1 MDSQSESENLKIE
14 SGSYWIPTKKMSFSL
29 NKLKSLL
36 PGHRASG
43 GRYDNRH
50 SISLEPEVGFQ
61 LTLDPG
67 PCRTNGAQVSD
78 GASGESNKYSNGIPE
93 LNVHL
98 IGARHLPSLFGL
110 KTVQGYVIKVKVFP
124 GSTRYESTIQTCTWP
139 KFNENFKFPMGSE
152 TKSSIKRY
160 TKEYSPNETLPKK
173 LFEGQFL
180 VFTVYALLELPAGQ
194 GFNRFSGVYR
204 SLKEK
209 SNSLIPKNKVAS
221 SSNDK
226 KKESVP
232 KTEETNAVL
241 TASESKRNVGTVT
254 CFLDPKIF
262 KENTRTGQFYTDELW
277 LPMKDLTAT
286 PVKSSNITTSAK
298 GQIEIILEISDECPD
313 NISTSEEKPAETDS
327 KESLK
332 RHWSLSKVSEVKK
345 KITSKTS
352 KAPKELHL
360 KVTTTRMR
368 CPIKVK
374 EEFESVA
381 GEIYVKTTVFE
392 HNILVNSWKCDMFR
406 PSLSTRWDPSFS
418 TIYVPLNNNSSSLD
432 NVSIKTMVATKN
444 KMGRK
449 IVLGTVFI
457 GAGTTGQSFDH
468 WQTVM
473 TVRNKSVPMW
483 HSFQ

>member
-1 MDSQSESENLKIE
+1 M
-14 SGSYWIPTKKMSFSL
+14 
-29 NKLKSLL
+29 
-36 PGHRASG
+36 
-43 GRYDNRH
+43 
-50 SISLEPEVGFQ
+50 
-61 LTLDPG
+61 
-67 PCRTNGAQVSD
+67 
-78 GASGESNKYSNGIPE
+78 
-93 LNVHL
+93 
-98 IGARHLPSLFGL
+98 
-110 KTVQGYVIKVKVFP
+110 
-124 GSTRYESTIQTCTWP
+124 
-139 KFNENFKFPMGSE
+139 
-152 TKSSIKRY
+152 
-160 TKEYSPNETLPKK
+160 
-173 LFEGQFL
+173 
-180 VFTVYALLELPAGQ
+180 
-194 GFNRFSGVYR
+194 
-204 SLKEK
+204 
-209 SNSLIPKNKVAS
+209 
-221 SSNDK
+221 
-226 KKESVP
+226 
-232 KTEETNAVL
+232 
-241 TASESKRNVGTVT
+241 
-254 CFLDPKIF
+254 
-262 KENTRTGQFYTDELW
+262 
-277 LPMKDLTAT
+277 
-286 PVKSSNITTSAK
+286 
-298 GQIEIILEISDECPD
+298 
-313 NISTSEEKPAETDS
+313 
-327 KESLK
+327 
-332 RHWSLSKVSEVKK
+332 KK